1 MTTDVIC
8 TSKMEHL
15 NNPRF
20 PHSCVISRRVD
31 DDDPM
36 TDDGAVE
43 TIYSGICRSFD
54 FHTTTDAGDVL
65 TSTRKLSLPVRQ
77 DEWDEEHP
85 IPQEG
90 DSIVVDK
97 GSYLE
102 YGIVVDRM
110 PGNLGT
116 HILWRYGRN

>member
-1 MTTDVIC
+1 MVTH
-8 TSKMEHL
+8 E

-36 TDDGAVE
+36 VDDDKVV
-43 TIYSGICRSFD
+43 TIYEGVCRSFD
-54 FHTTTDAGDVL
+54 YQTTNEKGEVL
-65 TSTRKLSLPVRQ
+65 TSTRKLSLPIKQ
-77 DEWDEEHP
+77 SEWDSDHP
-85 IPQEG
+85 IPEEG

-97 GSYLE
+97 GSHYE
-102 YGIVVDRM
+102 YGIVIDKM

-116 HILWRYGRN
+116 HLLWRYGRN